1 MTWTEK
7 HVCTR
12 NLACRSIEFEAR
24 WILTSGCIHTYACT
38 YMCLNKRAKEKLISM
53 HGDGDALVQN
63 SIVDFKPL
71 FMSFDFENK
80 RDGTSTIDR
89 GNQ

>member
-1 MTWTEK
+1 
-7 HVCTR
+7 
-12 NLACRSIEFEAR
+12 
-24 WILTSGCIHTYACT
+24 
-38 YMCLNKRAKEKLISM
+38 MCLNKRAKEKLNSM